1 MLNYLVIT
9 ALGENSSHLVESL
22 SKTIKDCGC
31 NIVESRMIVLGSEFS
46 TILMLSGTWDAIAK
60 MEDMFPKLEKQLR
73 LAITSK
79 RTKPVNSPGNVMP
92 YAIDVVSLDHVGVVH
107 DIADFITSNNI
118 AIQDVYTNSYQ
129 AANTGTQMFSLHMTI
144 NIPTDISIATLRGD
158 FIDFCD
164 RLNLDAIME
173 PVK

>member
-9 ALGENSSHLVESL
+9 ALGDNSPQLVKSF
-22 SKTIKDCGC
+22 SRAIKDCGC
-31 NIVESRMIVLGSEFS
+31 NIVDSRMTVLGNEF
-46 TILMLSGTWDAIAK
+46 TIILMLSGAWDTIAK
-60 MEDMFPKLEKQLR
+60 MEGMLPKLEKQLE
-73 LAITSK
+73 LSITSK
-79 RTKPVNSPGNVMP
+79 RTKPVKAAGDLMP

-118 AIQDVYTNSYQ
+118 IIQDMYTNSYQ

-144 NIPTDISIATLRGD
+144 NVPTSTSIATLRGD

>member
-9 ALGENSSHLVESL
+9 ALGDNSPQLVKSFARA
-22 SKTIKDCGC
+22 IKDCGC
-31 NIVESRMIVLGSEFS
+31 NIVDSHMTVLGNEF
-46 TILMLSGTWDAIAK
+46 TLILMLSGAWDTIAK
-60 MEDMFPKLEKQLR
+60 MEDMLPKLEKQLS

-79 RTKPVNSPGNVMP
+79 RTKPPRAGGNLLP

-107 DIADFITSNNI
+107 DIADFISSNDI
-118 AIQDVYTNSYQ
+118 GIQDMYTNSYQ
-129 AANTGTQMFSLHMTI
+129 AAHTGTQMFSLHMTI
-144 NIPTDISIATLRGD
+144 NVPTSISIATLRGD
-158 FIDFCD
+158 FMDFCD

>member
-9 ALGENSSHLVESL
+9 ALGGNSPHLVKSL
-22 SKTIKDCGC
+22 SRAVKDCGC
-31 NIVESRMIVLGSEFS
+31 NIVDSRMTVLGNEFT

-60 MEDMFPKLEKQLR
+60 MEDMLPRLEKQLQ
-73 LAITSK
+73 LVIASK
-79 RTKPVNSPGNVMP
+79 RTKTVSAPGDLMP
-92 YAIDVVSLDHVGVVH
+92 YAIDVVSFDHIGIVN
-107 DIADFITSNNI
+107 DIADFITNNNI
-118 AIQDVYTNSYQ
+118 VIQDMYSNCYK

-144 NIPTDISIATLRGD
+144 NIPTDVSIATLRSD
-158 FIDFCD
+158 FFDFCD